1 MAEPMA
7 TEGASPQKKRGPPE
21 EENLSLE
28 AIREVVRG
36 EICGSNAALKA
47 ELSHRMDRVE
57 HGVTNQLEKILEKL
71 AAIAGQQQRVVE
83 TIQGEQYAMNTR
95 LQMLE
100 QKVQGLQ
107 SAGASSTGD
116 TDHGGRKP
124 ALIMGGGGGRFPGR
138 RDAKPG
144 PPNGQGPPHR
154 HRYSASLRT
163 GGQKRICH
171 HAAGAQRRGGPA
183 ANAGAPVSGPQT
195 CAPSQHPNGGA

>member
-83 TIQGEQYAMNTR
+83 TIQGEAVCHEHPPADAGTEGAGAAICR
-95 LQMLE
+95 
-100 QKVQGLQ
+100 GLQ
-107 SAGASSTGD
+107 
-116 TDHGGRKP
+116 HW
-124 ALIMGGGGGRFPGR
+124 
-138 RDAKPG
+138 
-144 PPNGQGPPHR
+144 R
-154 HRYSASLRT
+154 HRPRGSEASPHHGRW
-163 GGQKRICH
+163 GGTIPRQKR
-171 HAAGAQRRGGPA
+171 R
-183 ANAGAPVSGPQT
+183 
-195 CAPSQHPNGGA
+195 